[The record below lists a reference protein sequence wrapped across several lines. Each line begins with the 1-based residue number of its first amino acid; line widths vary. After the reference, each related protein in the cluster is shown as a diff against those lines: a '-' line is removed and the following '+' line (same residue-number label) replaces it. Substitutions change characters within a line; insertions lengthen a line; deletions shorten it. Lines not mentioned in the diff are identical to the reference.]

1 MGRNDKKKAAKKTT
15 TTTAATSSTEVAGTG
30 SRLDDLELPYM
41 ASGHLESL
49 PLCRDVKLGKFSVQI
64 GGRPLINDT
73 TLELNWGARYG
84 LIGTNGCGKSIML
97 QCLGKRLVPIPT
109 HMDVYLLDQE
119 VPASELTA
127 LEAIMSELAADVAKL
142 EAEAERLADAGTPES
157 EERLHDIYEQ
167 LEEMDPDI
175 AKARASKILH
185 GLGFTKEMQN
195 KKCKDYS
202 GGWRM
207 RIALAKAL
215 WIKPAI
221 LLLDEPTNHLDL
233 EACVWLEEYL
243 MNYNRILLLISHSQD
258 FLNNVC
264 TNIIHIYTGELINYS
279 GNYDQYVKTRSEKEE
294 NQMKRFQWEQDQ
306 IRHMKEYIGR
316 FGSGNAKMASQA
328 KSKEKVLFKME
339 ERGLTE
345 AVVTDKHLS
354 FAFTCVGTLPPPV
367 LAFHE
372 VAFGYSPDKL
382 LYQGLDFGI
391 DLDSRIALVGPN
403 GVGKSTLL
411 KLMVG
416 QNIPVQGQVKAHQ
429 HLKLGY
435 FNQHLSDQLDEEL
448 TPLEYMMKT
457 FDEEPQTMRRV
468 IGRFGVTGKDQ
479 TTQIKILSDGI
490 KSRVVLAS
498 IAYREPHM
506 LLLDEPTNHLDME
519 SIDALA
525 EAIND
530 FDGGLVLVSH
540 DFRLISQVA
549 QELWIC
555 TPKGIQV
562 FKGNITEYKQSL
574 IDKMHEEMKD
584 E

>member
-1 MGRNDKKKAAKKTT
+1 MGRNDKKKNAKKASS
-15 TTTAATSSTEVAGTG
+15 AAAPAAAAPA
-30 SRLDDLELPYM
+30 SRMDDLDLPYM
-41 ASGHLESL
+41 ASGLLESL
-49 PLCRDVKLGKFSVQI
+49 PLARDLKIGKFSVQI
-64 GGRPLINDT
+64 GGRNLIADT

-97 QCLGKRLVPIPT
+97 QCLGKRLVPIPA

-119 VPASELTA
+119 IAASDMTPI
-127 LEAIMSELAADVAKL
+127 EAIMSELAADVAHL
-142 EAEAERLADAGTPES
+142 EAEAEVLADAGTPES
-157 EERLHDIYEQ
+157 EERLTDIYEQ
-167 LEEMDPDI
+167 LGDMDPEI
-175 AKARASKILH
+175 AKVRASKILH
-185 GLGFTKEMQN
+185 GLGFTKEMQQ
-195 KKCKDYS
+195 KACKDFS

-207 RIALAKAL
+207 RVALAKAL

-233 EACVWLEEYL
+233 EACVWLEDYL
-243 MNYNRILLLISHSQD
+243 KNYNRILLLISHSQD

-264 TNIIHIYTGELINYS
+264 TDVIHIYSGELVPYS
-279 GNYDQYVKTRSEKEE
+279 GNYDQYMKTRGEREE
-294 NQMKRFQWEQDQ
+294 AQMKRFQWEQDQ
-306 IRHMKEYIGR
+306 IKHMKEYIGR

-345 AVVTDKHLS
+345 AVVTDKNLS
-354 FAFTCVGTLPPPV
+354 FAFANVPILPPPV

-372 VAFGYSPDKL
+372 VGFGYTPGKL
-382 LYQGLDFGI
+382 LYKGLDFGV
-391 DLDSRIALVGPN
+391 DLDTRIALVGPN

-416 QNIPVQGQVKAHQ
+416 ANIPVEGQVKAHQ

-435 FNQHLSDQLDEEL
+435 FHQHLSDQLDEDIS
-448 TPLEYMMKT
+448 PLEYMMKT
-457 FDEEPQTMRRV
+457 FDEDPQAMRRV

-479 TTQIKILSDGI
+479 TTPIKILSDGI
-490 KSRVVLAS
+490 KSRVCLAE

-525 EAIND
+525 DAIND
-530 FDGGLVLVSH
+530 FNGGLILVSH

-549 QELWIC
+549 NELWIC
-555 TPKGIQV
+555 TPQGIQI
-562 FKGNITEYKQSL
+562 FKGDIAAYKQVL
-574 IDKMHEEMKD
+574 VDKMREEMAKED
-584 E
+584 A

>member
-1 MGRNDKKKAAKKTT
+1 MGRNDKKKGAKK
-15 TTTAATSSTEVAGTG
+15 ASSSTSAAPAAPA
-30 SRLDDLELPYM
+30 SRVDDLELPYM
-41 ASGHLESL
+41 ASGMLESL
-49 PLCRDVKLGKFSVQI
+49 PLARDLKIGKFSTQI
-64 GGRPLINDT
+64 GGRNLIADT

-97 QCLGKRLVPIPT
+97 QCLGKRLVPIPN

-119 VPASELTA
+119 VPASDLTA
-127 LEAIMSELAADVAKL
+127 VEAIMSELAEDVARL
-142 EAEAERLADAGTPES
+142 EAEAEALADDGTPES
-157 EERLHDIYEQ
+157 EDRLTDIYEQ
-167 LEEMDPDI
+167 LGDMDPEI
-175 AKARASKILH
+175 ARVRASKILH
-185 GLGFTKEMQN
+185 GLGFDAAMQQ
-195 KKCKDYS
+195 KACKDFS

-207 RIALAKAL
+207 RISLAKAL

-233 EACVWLEEYL
+233 EACVWLEDYL
-243 MNYNRILLLISHSQD
+243 KNYNRILLLISHSQD

-264 TNIIHIYTGELINYS
+264 TDIIHIYNGELVPYG
-279 GNYDQYVKTRSEKEE
+279 GNYDQYMKTRGEKEE
-294 NQMKRFQWEQDQ
+294 AQMKRFQWEQDQ
-306 IRHMKEYIGR
+306 IKHMKEYIGR

-345 AVVTDKHLS
+345 SVINEKHLS
-354 FAFTCVGTLPPPV
+354 FEFANVPVLPPPV

-372 VAFGYSPDKL
+372 VGFGYTRDKL
-382 LYQGLDFGI
+382 LYKGLDFGV

-416 QNIPVQGQVKAHQ
+416 TNVPVEGQVKAHQ
-429 HLKLGY
+429 HLKIGY
-435 FNQHLSDQLDEEL
+435 FHQHLNDQLDE
-448 TPLEYMMKT
+448 TISPLEYMMKT
-457 FDEEPQTMRRV
+457 FDEKDAQVMRRV
-468 IGRFGVTGKDQ
+468 IGRFGVTGKEQ
-479 TTQIKILSDGI
+479 TTPIKILSDGI
-490 KSRVVLAS
+490 KTRVVLAA

-525 EAIND
+525 DAING
-530 FDGGLVLVSH
+530 FNGGLILVSH

-549 QELWIC
+549 NELWIC
-555 TPKGIQV
+555 TPNGINT
-562 FKGNITEYKQSL
+562 FKGDIAAYKQTL
-574 IDKMHEEMKD
+574 VDKMRAEMAKEE
-584 E
+584 

>member
-1 MGRNDKKKAAKKTT
+1 MIA
-15 TTTAATSSTEVAGTG
+15 
-30 SRLDDLELPYM
+30 
-41 ASGHLESL
+41 
-49 PLCRDVKLGKFSVQI
+49 
-64 GGRPLINDT
+64 DT

-84 LIGTNGCGKSIML
+84 LIGTNGSGKSIML
-97 QCLGKRLVPIPT
+97 QCLGHRLVPIPS

-127 LEAIMSELAADVAKL
+127 IEAIMSELAADVARL
-142 EAEAERLADAGTPES
+142 EAEAEMLADAGTTES
-157 EERLHDIYEQ
+157 EERLQDIYEQ
-167 LEEMDPDI
+167 LGEMEPDV
-175 AKARASKILH
+175 AKARAAKILH
-185 GLGFTKEMQN
+185 GLGFTKEMQM

-233 EACVWLEEYL
+233 EACVWLEDYL
-243 MNYNRILLLISHSQD
+243 KNYNRILLLISHSQD

-264 TNIIHIYTGELINYS
+264 TDIIHIYAGQLNNYS
-279 GNYDQYVKTRSEKEE
+279 GNYDQYVKTRAEKEG

-306 IRHMKEYIGR
+306 IKHMKEYIGR

-345 AVVTDKHLS
+345 AVVQDKHLS
-354 FAFTCVGTLPPPV
+354 FEFLCPGPLPPPV
-367 LAFHE
+367 LAFNE
-372 VAFGYSPDKL
+372 VAFGYTPDKL
-382 LYQGLDFGI
+382 LYKGLDFGV

-416 QNIPVQGQVKAHQ
+416 TNVPVQGQVKAHQ

-435 FNQHLSDQLDEEL
+435 FHQHLNDQLDENL
-448 TPLEYMMKT
+448 TPLEYMIRT
-457 FDEEPQTMRRV
+457 FDEEPQAMRRI

-479 TTQIKILSDGI
+479 TTPIKILSDGI
-490 KSRVVLAS
+490 KTRVVLAAIS
-498 IAYREPHM
+498 YKEPHM

-519 SIDALA
+519 SIDSLA

-530 FDGGLVLVSH
+530 FAGGLILVSH

-549 QELWIC
+549 NELWIC
-555 TPKGIQV
+555 TPSGIQK
-562 FKGNITEYKQSL
+562 FKGDIAEYKATL
-574 IDKMHEEMKD
+574 VEKMRAEMEEAD
-584 E
+584 

>member
-1 MGRNDKKKAAKKTT
+1 MGRNDKKKAVKKASAST
-15 TTTAATSSTEVAGTG
+15 STEAPQPKA
-30 SRLDDLELPYM
+30 RMDDIELPYM
-41 ASGHLESL
+41 ASGSLESL
-49 PLCRDVKLGKFSVQI
+49 PLCRDVKIGKFSVQI
-64 GGRPLINDT
+64 GGRPLIADT

-97 QCLGKRLVPIPT
+97 QCLGKRLVPIPS

-127 LEAIMSELAADVAKL
+127 IEAIMSELSEDVARL
-142 EAEAERLADAGTPES
+142 EAEAEILADAGTAES
-157 EERLHDIYEQ
+157 EERLQDIYEQ
-167 LEEMDPDI
+167 LAEMD
-175 AKARASKILH
+175 AEVARARASRILH

-195 KKCKDYS
+195 KKCKDFS

-233 EACVWLEEYL
+233 EACVWLEDYL

-264 TNIIHIYTGELINYS
+264 TDVIQFYSGELVNYS
-279 GNYDQYVKTRSEKEE
+279 GNYDQYIKTRAEKEE
-294 NQMKRFQWEQDQ
+294 NQMKRYYWEQEQ
-306 IRHMKEYIGR
+306 IKHMKEYIGR

-345 AVVTDKHLS
+345 AVVADKHLS
-354 FAFTCVGTLPPPV
+354 FHFPCVGTLPPPV

-372 VAFGYSPDKL
+372 VAFGYTPDKL
-382 LYQGLDFGI
+382 LYKGLDFGV

-416 QNIPVQGQVKAHQ
+416 TNIPVQGQVKAHQ

-435 FNQHLSDQLDEEL
+435 FHQHLNDQLDENL
-448 TPLEYMMKT
+448 TPLEYMLKT
-457 FDEEPQTMRRV
+457 FDEDPQTMRRI
-468 IGRFGVTGKDQ
+468 IGRFGVSGKDQ
-479 TTQIKILSDGI
+479 TTPIKILSDGI
-490 KSRVVLAS
+490 NTRVVLAAIS
-498 IAYREPHM
+498 YREPHM

-519 SIDALA
+519 SIDSLA

-530 FDGGLVLVSH
+530 FDGGLILVSH

-555 TPKGIQV
+555 TPNGIQK
-562 FKGNITEYKQSL
+562 FKGNIAEYKQSL
-574 IDKMHEEMKD
+574 VEKMREEMAK
-584 E
+584 EE

>member
-15 TTTAATSSTEVAGTG
+15 TTVAEPSQPVAG
-30 SRLDDLELPYM
+30 SRMDDLELPYM
-41 ASGHLESL
+41 ASGLLESL
-49 PLCRDVKLGKFSVQI
+49 PMSRDVKIGKFSVQI
-64 GGRPLINDT
+64 GGRPLIADT

-97 QCLGKRLVPIPT
+97 QCLGNRLVPIPT

-119 VPASELTA
+119 VAASDLTA
-127 LEAIMSELAADVAKL
+127 IEAIMSELAADVARL
-142 EAEAERLADAGTPES
+142 EAEAEVLADAATAES
-157 EERLHDIYEQ
+157 EERLQDIYEQ
-167 LEEMDPDI
+167 LAEMDPEI
-175 AKARASKILH
+175 AKARAAKILH
-185 GLGFTKEMQN
+185 GLGFTKEMQL

-233 EACVWLEEYL
+233 EACVWLEDYL
-243 MNYNRILLLISHSQD
+243 KNYNRILLLISHSQD

-264 TNIIHIYTGELINYS
+264 TDVIHICIGQLMNYR
-279 GNYDQYVKTRSEKEE
+279 GNYDQYIKTRAEKEE
-294 NQMKRFQWEQDQ
+294 NQMKRFHWEQEQ
-306 IRHMKEYIGR
+306 IKHMKEYIGR

-328 KSKEKVLFKME
+328 KSKEKVLFRME
-339 ERGLTE
+339 EKGLTE
-345 AVVTDKHLS
+345 AVVNDKNLS
-354 FAFTCVGTLPPPV
+354 FAFACVGTLPPPV

-372 VAFGYSPDKL
+372 VAFGYTPDKL
-382 LYQGLDFGI
+382 LYKGLDFGV

-416 QNIPVQGQVKAHQ
+416 TNIPVLGQVKAHQ
-429 HLKLGY
+429 HLKIGY
-435 FNQHLSDQLDEEL
+435 FHQHLNDQLDETL

-457 FDEEPQTMRRV
+457 FDEDPQTMRRM

-479 TTQIKILSDGI
+479 TTPIKILSDGI
-490 KSRVVLAS
+490 KTRVVLAA

-530 FDGGLVLVSH
+530 FDGGLILVSH

-555 TPKGIQV
+555 TPKGIQK
-562 FKGNITEYKQSL
+562 FKGDITEYKQTL
-574 IDKMHEEMKD
+574 VDNMRAEMEKD

>member
-1 MGRNDKKKAAKKTT
+1 MGRNDKKKAAKK
-15 TTTAATSSTEVAGTG
+15 ASSSTAPAAAPA
-30 SRLDDLELPYM
+30 SRMDDLELPYM
-41 ASGHLESL
+41 ASGLLESL
-49 PLCRDVKLGKFSVQI
+49 PMARDVKIGKFSVQI
-64 GGRPLINDT
+64 GGRSLIADT

-84 LIGTNGCGKSIML
+84 LLGTNGCGKSIML
-97 QCLGKRLVPIPT
+97 QCLGKRLVPFPT

-119 VPASELTA
+119 VPATELSA
-127 LEAIMSELAADVAKL
+127 IDAIMAELATDVARL
-142 EAEAERLADAGTPES
+142 EAEAESLAESGTPES
-157 EERLHDIYEQ
+157 EERLTDIYEQ
-167 LEEMDPDI
+167 LGEMDPEI
-175 AKARASKILH
+175 ARVRASKILH
-185 GLGFTKEMQN
+185 GLGFTKEMQQ
-195 KKCKDYS
+195 KKCKDFS

-233 EACVWLEEYL
+233 EACVWLEDYL
-243 MNYNRILLLISHSQD
+243 KNYNRILLLISHSQD

-264 TNIIHIYTGELINYS
+264 TDIIHIYNGELVPYS

-294 NQMKRFQWEQDQ
+294 NQMKRYQWEQDQ
-306 IRHMKEYIGR
+306 IKHMKEYIGR

-354 FAFTCVGTLPPPV
+354 FQFANVQTLPPPV

-372 VAFGYSPDKL
+372 VAFGYTSDKL
-382 LYQGLDFGI
+382 LYKGLDFGV

-416 QNIPVQGQVKAHQ
+416 SNIPVQGQVKAHQ

-435 FNQHLSDQLDEEL
+435 FHQHLNDQLDENIS
-448 TPLEYMMKT
+448 PLEYMIKT
-457 FDEEPQTMRRV
+457 FDEEPQAMRRV

-479 TTQIKILSDGI
+479 TTPIKILSDGI
-490 KSRVVLAS
+490 KTRVVLAA
-498 IAYREPHM
+498 IAFREPHM

-525 EAIND
+525 DAIND
-530 FDGGLVLVSH
+530 FNGGLILVSH

-549 QELWIC
+549 NELWIC
-555 TPKGIQV
+555 TPHGIQI
-562 FKGNITEYKQSL
+562 FKGDIGAYKQTL
-574 IDKMHEEMKD
+574 VDKMREEMAKD

>member
-1 MGRNDKKKAAKKTT
+1 MGRNDKKKAKK
-15 TTTAATSSTEVAGTG
+15 ATSSTATTPAAPT
-30 SRLDDLELPYM
+30 SRMDDLELPYM
-41 ASGHLESL
+41 ASGLLESL
-49 PLCRDVKLGKFSVQI
+49 PLARDLKIGKFSTQI
-64 GGRPLINDT
+64 GGRNLIADT

-119 VPASELTA
+119 VPASDLSA
-127 LEAIMSELAADVAKL
+127 IDAIMSELEADVARL
-142 EAEAERLADAGTPES
+142 EAEAEALAEAGTPES
-157 EERLHDIYEQ
+157 EERLNDIYEQ
-167 LEEMDPDI
+167 LGEMDPEI
-175 AKARASKILH
+175 ARARASKILH
-185 GLGFTKEMQN
+185 GLGFTKEMQR
-195 KKCKDYS
+195 KQCKDFS

-233 EACVWLEEYL
+233 EACVWLEDYL
-243 MNYNRILLLISHSQD
+243 KNYNRILLLISHSQD

-264 TNIIHIYTGELINYS
+264 TDIIHIYAGELVPYS
-279 GNYDQYVKTRSEKEE
+279 GNYDQYVKTRAEKEE
-294 NQMKRFQWEQDQ
+294 NQMKRYQWEQDQ
-306 IRHMKEYIGR
+306 IKHMKEYIGR

-345 AVVTDKHLS
+345 AVVGDKHLS
-354 FAFTCVGTLPPPV
+354 FHFDCVGTLPPPV

-372 VAFGYSPDKL
+372 VAFGYTRDKL
-382 LYQGLDFGI
+382 LYKGLDFGI

-416 QNIPVQGQVKAHQ
+416 TNIPVEGQVKAHQ

-435 FNQHLSDQLDEEL
+435 FHQHLSDQLDEEL
-448 TPLEYMMKT
+448 SPLEYMIKT
-457 FDEEPQTMRRV
+457 FDEEPQAMRRV

-490 KSRVVLAS
+490 KTRVVLAA
-498 IAYREPHM
+498 IAYRTPHM

-525 EAIND
+525 EAIQN
-530 FDGGLVLVSH
+530 FDGGLILVSH

-549 QELWIC
+549 NELWIC
-555 TPKGIQV
+555 TPNGIQS
-562 FKGNITEYKQSL
+562 FKGDIAAYKQTL
-574 IDKMHEEMKD
+574 VDKMREEMAKD
-584 E
+584 D